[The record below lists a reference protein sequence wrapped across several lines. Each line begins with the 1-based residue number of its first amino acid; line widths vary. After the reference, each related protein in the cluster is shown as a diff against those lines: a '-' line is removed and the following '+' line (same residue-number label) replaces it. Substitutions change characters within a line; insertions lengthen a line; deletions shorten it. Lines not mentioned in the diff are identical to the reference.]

1 MNIDS
6 VRVRGL
12 FDYFDH
18 DLKFHP
24 DERVMIVIGP
34 NGFGKTTTL
43 RLINTLFNQSMGRL
57 AGLPFRRVEVSF
69 DSDRRLFVEKETRS
83 EQDNGRLPLRLSF
96 QDGSGEVQTFHP
108 RRSRVAQRDDV
119 GIPLAGIEEAIPIL
133 ERVSLRL
140 WRNRETSDLLDLDDV
155 LTEFSH
161 ELPFGRTTSRLPQ
174 WLQEVRS
181 AASVRLIDTER
192 LTSIP
197 KLTRRRRST
206 YHPSRTIHAY
216 SKELAGILNQ
226 TNAEYAAL
234 SQSLDRTF
242 PTRLVSGDVT
252 SATDMSILVDD
263 LDRIKQKQSR
273 LERVGLLPTDH
284 TSMEIPDLDNVDSS
298 RRDVL
303 AVYAKDTKQ
312 KLDVFDD
319 LYPKIEAFMRIANS
333 RLRYKQVSVG
343 VDGLRVVSWTD
354 EYLDLN
360 MLSSGE
366 QHELVILYE
375 MLFRTSNNSLVL
387 IDEPELSLHVAWQ
400 EQFVNDLEKMAG
412 ISRFRAILAT
422 HSPEIIADRWDLTVQ
437 LSGPNG
443 A

>member
-18 DLKFHP
+18 DLEFRP

-43 RLINTLFNQSMGRL
+43 RLIDTLFNQSIGRL
-57 AGLPFRRVEVSF
+57 AGLPFKSVEVSF
-69 DSDRRLFVEKETRS
+69 DRAGRLVVEKETPTER
-83 EQDNGRLPLRLSF
+83 DNGRLPLRLSF
-96 QDGSGEVQTFHP
+96 QDGSGTEQTFHP
-108 RRSRVAQRDDV
+108 QQSRMEHRQDV
-119 GIPLAGIEEAIPIL
+119 SFPLPLIEERIPIL
-133 ERVSLRL
+133 ERLSPRH
-140 WRNRETSDLLDLDDV
+140 WRNRETGDLLDLDDV
-155 LTEFSH
+155 LTEFRD
-161 ELPFGRTTSRLPQ
+161 ELPFDRFSSPLPQ
-174 WLQEVRS
+174 WLQDVRS
-181 AASVRLIDTER
+181 SSSVRLIDTER
-192 LTSIP
+192 LTSAP
-197 KLTRRRRST
+197 RLTRRGRST
-206 YHPSRTIHAY
+206 YHPRRTIHVY
-216 SKELAGILNQ
+216 SRELADILNQ

-242 PTRLVSGDVT
+242 PTRLVSGDIT
-252 SATDMSILVDD
+252 SNTDMGILINE
-263 LDRIKQKQSR
+263 LDKIKQKQSQ
-273 LERVGLLPTDH
+273 LERAGLLPTDH

-312 KLDVFDD
+312 KLAVFDH

-343 VDGLRVVSWTD
+343 VEGLKVVSWTD
-354 EYLDLN
+354 EDLALEV
-360 MLSSGE
+360 LSSGE

-375 MLFRTSNNSLVL
+375 MLFKTSNDSLIL

-422 HSPEIIADRWDLTVQ
+422 HSPEIIAERWDLTVE

-443 A
+443 K